1 VFDLGMT
8 AVDIGFLGESPG
20 STEGAQA
27 DTTDAVEIDLSNML
41 EELKPSM
48 AEAKPTRKESGRDLD
63 GVFKDFRDEVS
74 RENVADAAAQH
85 YKLAIAYMDMGM
97 VDDALKALQVSAR
110 APRLRFESASM
121 IARIYLKRNAAG
133 QAIEWFERAAEAP
146 APNPDAGRAL
156 LYELAETLE
165 SQGET
170 ARALAVFLEL
180 RADAGEYRDVS
191 ARLERL
197 TKVQMRG

>member
-1 VFDLGMT
+1 M
-8 AVDIGFLGESPG
+8 
-20 STEGAQA
+20 A
-27 DTTDAVEIDLSNML
+27 D
-41 EELKPSM
+41 
-48 AEAKPTRKESGRDLD
+48 AKPPRKESSRDLE

-121 IARIYLKRNAAG
+121 IARIHLKRNAAV

-180 RADAGEYRDVS
+180 QSDAGEYRDVS

>member
-1 VFDLGMT
+1 MA
-8 AVDIGFLGESPG
+8 AVDIGFLDHSPG
-20 STEGAQA
+20 STQGIAA
-27 DTTDAVEIDLSNML
+27 DTTGAVEVDLSNLL

-48 AEAKPTRKESGRDLD
+48 AEAKSSRKDQDLE

-97 VDDALKALQVSAR
+97 IDDAVKALQVSAR
-110 APRLRFESASM
+110 APRLRFESAAM
-121 IARIYLKRNAAG
+121 LARIYLKQNAPV

-146 APNPDAGRAL
+146 GPTPEAGRAL

-180 RADAGEYRDVS
+180 QSDAGSYRDVS

-197 TKVQMRG
+197 TKVQMRR